1 MLKCTGIKN
10 ADIILPMEQLT
21 KYSGKE
27 KTMEEILISF
37 GNYGFPMVV
46 SAYLLVRVEQKIDAL
61 SVSIKS
67 LAGAIE
73 PRNAL

>member
-1 MLKCTGIKN
+1 
-10 ADIILPMEQLT
+10 
-21 KYSGKE
+21 
-27 KTMEEILISF
+27 MEEILISF

-67 LAGAIE
+67 LAGAIK

>member
-1 MLKCTGIKN
+1 
-10 ADIILPMEQLT
+10 
-21 KYSGKE
+21 
-27 KTMEEILISF
+27 MEEILISF

-61 SVSIKS
+61 SGSIKS
-67 LAGAIE
+67 LAVAIE